1 MLTRLRSLYRDWRR
15 EDPPGTETDVE
26 TTPES
31 SPPPRSEE
39 FDDEASVEEHGIDHS
54 EPGGRAS
61 WHDLLEAEQVSKQEL
76 RMELGLRPHEFLAW
90 LVRDAGGQMWQAEMV
105 ETTGWS
111 KSTVSRYLESLE
123 SSGIVERVPV
133 GRRKLVGVPGEM
145 PDCVPEADG
154 SAEASPTDSWSTGI
168 DEPARETTGTSG

>member
-15 EDPPGTETDVE
+15 EDPTGTETE
-26 TTPES
+26 AGTTLGS
-31 SPPPRSEE
+31 SPPSRSGEP
-39 FDDEASVEEHGIDHS
+39 DDGASVEAGGTARS
-54 EPGGRAS
+54 GRGGRAS
-61 WHDLLEAEQVSKQEL
+61 WHALLEAEQVSKREL
-76 RMELGLRPHEFLAW
+76 GMELGLQPHEFLAW
-90 LVRDAGGQMWQAEMV
+90 LVRDAGGRMWQAEMV

-111 KSTVSRYLESLE
+111 KSSVSRYLESLE

-145 PDCVPEADG
+145 PDPVPEADG
-154 SAEASPTDSWSTGI
+154 PPDGSPTGSRSTGV

>member
-1 MLTRLRSLYRDWRR
+1 MLTRLGSLYRDWRR
-15 EDPPGTETDVE
+15 EDPPGTETEVE

-39 FDDEASVEEHGIDHS
+39 SDDEASAEEYGIDRS
-54 EPGGRAS
+54 ERGGGAS

-76 RMELGLRPHEFLAW
+76 GMELGLQPHEFLAW

-145 PDCVPEADG
+145 PDCVPEAAG
-154 SAEASPTDSWSTGI
+154 SSESSPTDSWSPEV
-168 DEPARETTGTSG
+168 DEPTRETAGTSG